1 MQVAVYA
8 RVSSG
13 KQKREETIE
22 SQIRLLKDYV
32 KKEGWQLLPEHVFR
46 DDGISGTRLDRPS
59 MDRLRDVAQG
69 GEIDAVITLS
79 PDRLARVYAH
89 QWLLIEE
96 FEKAGVKVIFLQNPF
111 GDTPQGKLLAQMQGV
126 IAEYERAQ
134 ILERTRRGKMEKA
147 RKGLYIPWA
156 YHCYGY
162 TYIPK
167 RNDMPPNVVINE
179 EEAEIVRKMFNWLV
193 EEQMSGR
200 QIAKRLNSEYISTPK
215 GKNDVWGLSTV
226 RRILNNETYAGNA
239 RYNYL
244 IASHH
249 SGGDKSHRPP
259 EEWIWCDS
267 PPLISKELFEKG
279 KVQLKRNSEKSFRR
293 YNPSSGKFLL
303 RTLVKCGICGLS
315 MYAYGVKDG
324 TKQYFYYRCKGHR
337 PMDCCRK
344 TKCPSPLVR
353 ADRLDKVVWDALC
366 KLLTNPRVIPSLHAE
381 WSKTQNSLS
390 CIEHQ
395 RNQIQSRRQKLER
408 RIQKLIDAYQID
420 VITLTELSSRRKRI
434 ETDIQLLNTEEKNL
448 LEQQQK
454 VIHWKEVIDNVNMF
468 RQLIGKNLN
477 SLSFEEKQVI
487 AQCLIEKVV
496 VTEEEVDIY
505 HILPF
510 EEPPRLVNEK
520 NNASKSDSESF
531 YVLRTKRPVV

>member
-32 KKEGWQLLPEHVFR
+32 KKEGWQLLPEHVFC

-69 GEIDAVITLS
+69 GEIDAVIIHS

-96 FEKAGVKVIFLQNPF
+96 FEKADVKVIFLQNPF

-167 RNDMPPNVVINE
+167 RNDMPPNVEINE

-200 QIAKRLNSEYISTPK
+200 QIAKRLNSECIATPK
-215 GKNDVWGLSTV
+215 GKNNLWGLATV

-249 SGGDKSHRPP
+249 NDGNKSHRPP

-315 MYAYGVKDG
+315 MYAYGVKSG
-324 TKQYFYYRCKGHR
+324 NKQYFYYRCNGHR
-337 PMDCCRK
+337 PVDHGRK
-344 TKCPSPLVR
+344 TRCPSLLVR

-366 KLLTNPRVIPSLHAE
+366 KLLINPGVIPSLHAE

-395 RNQIQSRRQKLER
+395 RNQIQSRKQKLER

-434 ETDIQLLNTEEKNL
+434 EADIQLLNTEEKNL

-454 VIHWKEVIDNVNMF
+454 VIHWKEVIDNVNLF

-496 VTEEEVDIY
+496 VTEEDVDIY

-531 YVLRTKRPVV
+531 YVLRTKR

>member
-1 MQVAVYA
+1 MQVALYA

-32 KKEGWQLLPEHVFR
+32 KEEGWQLLPVHVFC

-59 MDRLRDVAQG
+59 MDRLRDVAQV
-69 GEIDAVITLS
+69 GEIDAVIILS

-96 FEKAGVKVIFLQNPF
+96 FEKACVKTIFLQNPF
-111 GDTPQGKLLAQMQGV
+111 GDTPQGKLLAQMQGI

-167 RNDMPPNVVINE
+167 RNDMPPNVEINE
-179 EEAEIVRKMFNWLV
+179 EEAEIVRKMFTWLV
-193 EEQMSGR
+193 EEQMSCR
-200 QIAKRLNSEYISTPK
+200 QIAKRLNSECISTPK
-215 GKNDVWGLSTV
+215 GKNDMWGLSTV
-226 RRILNNETYAGNA
+226 RRILNNETYVGNA

-249 SGGDKSHRPP
+249 NSGDTSHRPP

-279 KVQLKRNSEKSFRR
+279 KVQLRRNSEKSFRR
-293 YNPSSGKFLL
+293 YSPSSGKFLL

-344 TKCPSPLVR
+344 TRCPSLLVR
-353 ADRLDKVVWDALC
+353 ADSLDKVVWDALC
-366 KLLTNPRVIPSLHAE
+366 KLLTNPGVIPSLHAE

-390 CIEHQ
+390 CIEDQ
-395 RNQIQSRRQKLER
+395 RNQILSRRQKLER
-408 RIQKLIDAYQID
+408 RIQKLIDAYQLD

-434 ETDIQLLNTEEKNL
+434 EADIKQLNIEEKNL

-454 VIHWKEVIDNVNMF
+454 VIHWKEVIDNVNLF

-477 SLSFEEKQVI
+477 CLCFEEKQVI

-496 VTEEEVDIY
+496 VTGEDVDIY

-520 NNASKSDSESF
+520 NNASKSDSENF
-531 YVLRTKRPVV
+531 YVLRTKRQVM